1 MVLGKMRK
9 TQKSFNSTLR
19 LKSKKQIAEDKTWIA
34 LGDARR
40 VKQMEVRGFHY
51 CEVCYLWGE
60 RDTENIFR
68 RLDYHHLDGNRRNNT
83 DENLQVAHREPC
95 HNDYKRS

>member
-1 MVLGKMRK
+1 MLKRTPLRK
-9 TQKSFNSTLR
+9 KSLAQKER
-19 LKSKKQIAEDKTWIA
+19 DKTWIA
-34 LGDARR
+34 LGDARLER
-40 VKQMEVRGFHY
+40 QYWDIGYHY

-68 RLDYHHLDGNRRNNT
+68 RLDYHHKDGNRRNNT

-95 HNDYKRS
+95 HNDYKRGRNEII